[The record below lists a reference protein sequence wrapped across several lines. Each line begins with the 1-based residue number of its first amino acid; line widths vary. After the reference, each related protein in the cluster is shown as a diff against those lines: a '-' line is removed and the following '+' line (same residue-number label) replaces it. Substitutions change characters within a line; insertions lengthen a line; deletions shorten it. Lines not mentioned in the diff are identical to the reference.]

1 MERIYGVNPV
11 REALMKGIVNKLYL
25 SRETKDKNIR
35 ELLLLAREN
44 KVPVVEVPREK
55 LHAKSQGVEA
65 DISPVKYVE
74 IDDILA
80 IAERKAEPLFI
91 LVLNHLEDPQNLG
104 AILRSA
110 EAFGVHGVIIP
121 KRRAVQVTGAVAKAS
136 AGAYLKVPVA
146 RCTNVAETLRYL
158 KEKGAWVVGA
168 DAKSKASLWDTDFKL
183 PLALVIGG
191 ENVGLTSHIL
201 RECDFTVSIPM
212 VGTINS
218 LNASVAAALLMAE
231 VVRQRRG

>member
-1 MERIYGVNPV
+1 
-11 REALMKGIVNKLYL
+11 VNKLYL
-25 SRETKDKNIR
+25 SREYIGKNTR
-35 ELLLLAREN
+35 ELLLLAKEN
-44 KVPVVEVPREK
+44 KVPVVEIPKEK
-55 LHAKSQGVEA
+55 LHPKSQGVEA
-65 DISPVKYVE
+65 DIAPLKYVE

-80 IAERKAEPLFI
+80 NAQQKGEPLFI
-91 LVLNHLEDPQNLG
+91 IVLNHLEDPHNLG

-110 EAFGVHGVIIP
+110 EAFGVHGVVIP

-136 AGAYLKVPVA
+136 VGAYLKVPVA
-146 RCTNVAETLRYL
+146 RCTNIADTLRQL
-158 KEKGAWVVGA
+158 KEKGAWIAGA
-168 DAKSKASLWDTDFKL
+168 DAQSKTSLWEADFKI

-191 ENVGLTSHIL
+191 ESEGLTPHIL
-201 RECDFTVSIPM
+201 KQCDFVVSIPM